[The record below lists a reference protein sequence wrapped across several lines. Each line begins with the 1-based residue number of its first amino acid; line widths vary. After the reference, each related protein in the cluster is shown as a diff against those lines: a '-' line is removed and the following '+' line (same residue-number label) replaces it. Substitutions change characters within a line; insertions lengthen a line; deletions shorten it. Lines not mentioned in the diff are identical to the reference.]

1 MLCTIFTWPLHGEV
15 GLRVSFIAAVGE
27 DIGNV
32 LITVRTSS
40 SLADC
45 PLAPKDLRATFSTRF
60 VSSDAPLIKL
70 YVTQSPCQ
78 FSAPTRC
85 TTACPP
91 VCSTR
96 DSFRGTCRPASQR
109 RKQISLPQLGPQQMG
124 KATFLGAYRAYMWG
138 STHIEELHRVGR
150 WLFLLAALATH
161 APGGCWT
168 LALCRAGY
176 RRSMSWGVLS
186 NHWMFST
193 PNAHAAGLPKR
204 P

>member
-45 PLAPKDLRATFSTRF
+45 PLAPKDLRATFSARF

-70 YVTQSPCQ
+70 YLAQSPCQ
-78 FSAPTRC
+78 FYAPTRC

-138 STHIEELHRVGR
+138 STHIQGLHRAGR
-150 WLFLLAALATH
+150 SPFHLAALATH
-161 APGGCWT
+161 APGGCWH
-168 LALCRAGY
+168 LAFSTVGY
-176 RRSMSWGVLS
+176 RWSMYGGCIQSLDIL
-186 NHWMFST
+186 NLQPPT
-193 PNAHAAGLPKR
+193 PTLPA
-204 P
+204 